1 MSQFSGRAALV
12 TGAASGIGS
21 ACASLLAAQGATVW
35 CTDLAASGASET
47 ARRISASGGRA
58 EALALNVTD
67 ESSWEAALAQ
77 AGPLDLM
84 VHAAGVSG
92 ASPIT
97 EMSFSDWKHVL
108 SVNLDGSFLAMK
120 YGVRALRQR
129 GGSITAIASASGVR
143 AAPGA
148 AAYSSSKA
156 AVRMLA
162 RVVAKECL
170 ASGTPVRVNTI
181 SPAGVRTPMWS
192 SLPFFQEM
200 VARLGS
206 EDAAYRELGSQP
218 GSSRFASPEEIA
230 AAVCY
235 LASDAAAMITGTD
248 LVIDDGYTI

>member
-1 MSQFSGRAALV
+1 MARFAGRAVLV
-12 TGAASGIGS
+12 TGAASGIGA
-21 ACASLLAAQGATVW
+21 ACALTLAADGAIVW
-35 CTDLAASGASET
+35 CTDLLADGAAET
-47 ARRISASGGRA
+47 ARRIEAAGGHA
-58 EALALNVTD
+58 QALALDVTC
-67 ESSWEAALAQ
+67 EASWEAVMAAT
-77 AGPLDLM
+77 GSLDML
-84 VHAAGVSG
+84 VHAAGISA

-97 EMSFSDWKHVL
+97 EMTFADWKRVHA
-108 SVNLDGSFLAMK
+108 VNLDGSFLAMR
-120 YGVRALRQR
+120 YGVRALRGR

-143 AAPGA
+143 PAPGA

-170 ASGTPVRVNTI
+170 TAGIPVRVNTI

-192 SLPFFQEM
+192 AMPFFQEM
-200 VARLGS
+200 VANLGS
-206 EDAAYRELGSQP
+206 EDAAYAALGSAP
-218 GSSRFASPEEIA
+218 GHSRFASPEDIA

>member
-1 MSQFSGRAALV
+1 MSRFAGRAALV
-12 TGAASGIGS
+12 TGAASGIGA
-21 ACASLLAAQGATVW
+21 ACALALAGDGATVW
-35 CTDLAASGASET
+35 CTDLLADGAAET
-47 ARRISASGGRA
+47 ARRVEAAGGRA
-58 EALALNVTD
+58 QALALDVTN
-67 ESSWEAALAQ
+67 EASWEDVMAA
-77 AGPLDLM
+77 AGPLDLL
-84 VHAAGVSG
+84 VHAAGISA

-97 EMSFSDWKHVL
+97 EMTFADWKRVHA
-108 SVNLDGSFLAMK
+108 VNLDGSFLAMK
-120 YGVRALRQR
+120 YGVRALRER

-143 AAPGA
+143 PAPGA

-170 ASGTPVRVNTI
+170 TGGVPVRVNTI

-192 SLPFFQEM
+192 ALPFFQEM
-200 VARLGS
+200 VSSLGS
-206 EDAAYRELGSQP
+206 EDAAYTALGAAP

-230 AAVCY
+230 TAVCY

>member
-1 MSQFSGRAALV
+1 MAQFSGRAALV

-21 ACASLLAAQGATVW
+21 ACAQALAAEGAAVW
-35 CTDLAASGASET
+35 CTDLTADGAAET
-47 ARRISASGGRA
+47 ARRVLAAGGRA
-58 EALALNVTD
+58 EALALDVTD
-67 ESSWEAALAQ
+67 ESSWEAAMA
-77 AGPLDLM
+77 AVGPIDLM
-84 VHAAGVSG
+84 VHAAGISA

-97 EMSFSDWKHVL
+97 EMSFADWKRVHA
-108 SVNLDGSFLAMK
+108 VNLDGSFLAMK
-120 YGVRALRQR
+120 YGVRVLRER

-170 ASGTPVRVNTI
+170 SSGAPVRVNTI

-200 VARLGS
+200 VGRLGS
-206 EDAAYRELGSQP
+206 EDAAYRELGSAP

-230 AAVCY
+230 SAVCY
-235 LASDAAAMITGTD
+235 LASDNAAMITGTD

>member
-1 MSQFSGRAALV
+1 MAQFSGRAALV

-21 ACASLLAAQGATVW
+21 ACTLALAAEGAAVW
-35 CTDLAASGASET
+35 CTDLLASGAAET
-47 ARRISASGGRA
+47 ARRVIESGGRA
-58 EALALNVTD
+58 EALALDVTD
-67 ESSWEAALAQ
+67 EASWEAAMATV
-77 AGPLDLM
+77 GPIDLL
-84 VHAAGVSG
+84 VHAAGISG
-92 ASPIT
+92 AAPIT
-97 EMSFSDWKHVL
+97 EMSLTDWRRVHA
-108 SVNLDGSFLAMK
+108 VNLDGSFLAMK
-120 YGVRALRQR
+120 YGVRALRVR

-170 ASGTPVRVNTI
+170 TGEIPVRVNTI

-200 VARLGS
+200 VDRLGT
-206 EDAAYRELGSQP
+206 EDAAYRELGSSP

-235 LASDAAAMITGTD
+235 LASDSARMITGTD

>member
-1 MSQFSGRAALV
+1 MAQFSGRAALV

-21 ACASLLAAQGATVW
+21 ACATALAVEGATVW
-35 CTDLAASGASET
+35 CTDLTADGAAET
-47 ARRISASGGRA
+47 ARRIVAAGGRA
-58 EALALNVTD
+58 AALALDVTD
-67 ESSWEAALAQ
+67 ETSWETAMTVCDSI
-77 AGPLDLM
+77 DLL
-84 VHAAGVSG
+84 VHAAGVSA
-92 ASPIT
+92 ASPIAD
-97 EMSFSDWKHVL
+97 MSFADWKRVHA
-108 SVNLDGSFLAMK
+108 VNLDGTFLAMK
-120 YGVRALRQR
+120 YGVRALRER

-170 ASGTPVRVNTI
+170 ANGEPVRVNTI

-192 SLPFFQEM
+192 ALPFFKEL
-200 VARLGS
+200 VTRLGS

-235 LASDAAAMITGTD
+235 LSSDAAAMITGTD

>member
-1 MSQFSGRAALV
+1 MSQFSGRAAFV

-21 ACASLLAAQGATVW
+21 ACAQALAASGATVW
-35 CTDLAASGASET
+35 CTDLTAAGAEET
-47 ARRISASGGRA
+47 ARRILAAGGRA
-58 EALALNVTD
+58 HALGLDVTEEA
-67 ESSWEAALAQ
+67 SWEAAMA
-77 AGPLDLM
+77 AATPIDLL
-84 VHAAGVSG
+84 VHAAGIS
-92 ASPIT
+92 AAAPIT
-97 EMSFSDWKHVL
+97 EMTFADWKRVHA
-108 SVNLDGSFLAMK
+108 VNLDGSFLAMK
-120 YGVRALRQR
+120 YGVRALRER

-170 ASGTPVRVNTI
+170 TSGAPVRVNTI

-192 SLPFFQEM
+192 GLDFFQEL
-200 VARLGS
+200 VTRLGS
-206 EDAAYRELGSQP
+206 EDAAYRELGSQV

-235 LASDAAAMITGTD
+235 LASDSAAMITGTD

>member
-1 MSQFSGRAALV
+1 MARFAGRAALV
-12 TGAASGIGS
+12 TGAASGIGA
-21 ACASLLAAQGATVW
+21 ACALSLAADGATVW
-35 CTDLAASGASET
+35 CTDLAADGASET
-47 ARRISASGGRA
+47 ARRIAAAGGRA
-58 EALALNVTD
+58 KALALDVTD
-67 ESSWEAALAQ
+67 EASWETVMAAAE
-77 AGPLDLM
+77 PLDLL
-84 VHAAGVSG
+84 VHAAGIS
-92 ASPIT
+92 AAAPIT
-97 EMSFSDWKHVL
+97 EMTFADWKRVHA
-108 SVNLDGSFLAMK
+108 VNLDGSFLAMK
-120 YGVRALRQR
+120 YGVRALRER

-170 ASGTPVRVNTI
+170 SGGISVRVNTI

-192 SLPFFQEM
+192 ALPFFQEM
-200 VARLGS
+200 VTRLGS
-206 EDAAYRELGSQP
+206 EDAAYAALGSAP

-230 AAVCY
+230 AAVAY

>member
-1 MSQFSGRAALV
+1 MARFSGRAALV

-21 ACASLLAAQGATVW
+21 ACATALAVEGATVW
-35 CTDLAASGASET
+35 CSDLTADGAAET
-47 ARRISASGGRA
+47 ARRVQAAGGRA
-58 EALALNVTD
+58 AALALDVTD
-67 ESSWEAALAQ
+67 ERSWQEAVTAC
-77 AGPLDLM
+77 GPIDLL
-84 VHAAGVSG
+84 VHAAGVSA
-92 ASPIT
+92 ASPIA
-97 EMSFSDWKHVL
+97 EMSFAEWKRVH
-108 SVNLDGSFLAMK
+108 SVNLDGTFLAMK
-120 YGVRALRQR
+120 YGVRALRER

-143 AAPGA
+143 PAPGA

-170 ASGTPVRVNTI
+170 ANGTPVRVNTI

-192 SLPFFQEM
+192 ALPFFQEM
-200 VARLGS
+200 VTRLGS
-206 EDAAYRELGSQP
+206 EDEAYRELGSQP

-235 LASDAAAMITGTD
+235 LSSDAAAMITGTD

>member
-1 MSQFSGRAALV
+1 VSQFSGRAALV
-12 TGAASGIGS
+12 TGAASGIGA
-21 ACASLLAAQGATVW
+21 ACAIALAGEGATVW
-35 CTDLAASGASET
+35 CTDLTADGAAET
-47 ARRISASGGRA
+47 ARRVIGSGGHA
-58 EALALNVTD
+58 HALSLDVTD
-67 ESSWEAALAQ
+67 ESSWEAAMHAAQ
-77 AGPLDLM
+77 PIDLL
-84 VHAAGVSG
+84 VHAAGVSA
-92 ASPIT
+92 ASPIVDT
-97 EMSFSDWKHVL
+97 SFDDWKRVL
-108 SVNLDGSFLAMK
+108 AVNLDGSFLAMK
-120 YGVRALRQR
+120 YGVRALRAR

-170 ASGTPVRVNTI
+170 TSGAPVRVNTI

-192 SLPFFQEM
+192 SLPFFQEL
-200 VARLGS
+200 VTRLGS
-206 EDAAYRELGSQP
+206 EEAAYRELGSQP

-248 LVIDDGYTI
+248 LLIDDGYTI

>member
-1 MSQFSGRAALV
+1 MSRFTGRAALV
-12 TGAASGIGS
+12 TGAASGIGA
-21 ACASLLAAQGATVW
+21 ACAIQLANEGATVW
-35 CTDLAASGASET
+35 CSDLTADGAGVI
-47 ARRISASGGRA
+47 AGRVIRAGGRA
-58 EALALNVTD
+58 HALALDVTD
-67 ESSWEAALAQ
+67 ESSWEAAMAAVQ
-77 AGPLDLM
+77 PIDLL
-84 VHAAGVSG
+84 VHAAGISA

-97 EMSFSDWKHVL
+97 ETSLADWKRVL
-108 SVNLDGSFLAMK
+108 TVNLDGSFLAMK
-120 YGVRALRQR
+120 YGVRALRER

-170 ASGTPVRVNTI
+170 TSGTPVRVNTV

-192 SLPFFQEM
+192 ELPFFQEM

-206 EDAAYRELGSQP
+206 EDAAYDELGSLP
-218 GSSRFASPEEIA
+218 GSSRFASPAEIA

>member
-1 MSQFSGRAALV
+1 MARFAGRAVLV
-12 TGAASGIGS
+12 TGAASGIGA
-21 ACASLLAAQGATVW
+21 ACALTLAADGATVW
-35 CTDLAASGASET
+35 CTDLRADGAAET
-47 ARRISASGGRA
+47 ARRIEVAGGH
-58 EALALNVTD
+58 ALALALDVTC
-67 ESSWEAALAQ
+67 EASWEAVMAST
-77 AGPLDLM
+77 GSLDM
-84 VHAAGVSG
+84 VVHAAGISA

-97 EMSFSDWKHVL
+97 EMTFADWKRVHA
-108 SVNLDGSFLAMK
+108 VNLDGSFLAMK
-120 YGVRALRQR
+120 YGVRALRER

-143 AAPGA
+143 PAPGA

-170 ASGTPVRVNTI
+170 TGGIPVRVNTI

-192 SLPFFQEM
+192 AMPFFQEM
-200 VARLGS
+200 VANLGS
-206 EDAAYRELGSQP
+206 EDAAYAALGSAP
-218 GSSRFASPEEIA
+218 GSSRFASPEDIA

>member
-1 MSQFSGRAALV
+1 MSQFAGRAAFI
-12 TGAASGIGS
+12 TGAASGIGA
-21 ACASLLAAQGATVW
+21 ACAIAFASEGASVW
-35 CTDLAASGASET
+35 CTDLAASGAAET
-47 ARRISASGGRA
+47 ARRIVEAGGRA
-58 EALALNVTD
+58 QALALDVTN
-67 ESSWEAALAQ
+67 EESWETAMAAAS
-77 AGPLDLM
+77 PIDIM
-84 VHAAGVSG
+84 VHAAGISA

-97 EMSFSDWKHVL
+97 EMSFADWKRVH

-120 YGVRALRQR
+120 YGVRALRER

-162 RVVAKECL
+162 KVVAKECRMQG
-170 ASGTPVRVNTI
+170 APVRVNTI

-192 SLPFFQEM
+192 SMPFFQEL
-200 VARLGS
+200 VTRLGS
-206 EDAAYRELGSQP
+206 EDAAYRELGAQP
-218 GSSRFASPEEIA
+218 GSARFASPKEIA
-230 AAVCY
+230 AAVTY

>member
-1 MSQFSGRAALV
+1 MAQFAGRAALI
-12 TGAASGIGS
+12 TGAASGIGA
-21 ACASLLAAQGATVW
+21 ACAIALASEGATVW
-35 CTDLAASGASET
+35 CTDLEARGADET
-47 ARRISASGGRA
+47 ARRITAAGGRA
-58 EALALNVTD
+58 DALALDVTD
-67 ESSWEAALAQ
+67 EASWQAAMAQ
-77 AGPLDLM
+77 VAPLDLL
-84 VHAAGVSG
+84 VHAAGIS
-92 ASPIT
+92 AAAPIT
-97 EMSFSDWKHVL
+97 EMSFADWKRVHA
-108 SVNLDGSFLAMK
+108 VNLDGSFLAMK
-120 YGVRALRQR
+120 YGVRALRDR
-129 GGSITAIASASGVR
+129 GGTITAIASASGVR

-170 ASGTPVRVNTI
+170 SGGIPVRVNTI

-192 SLPFFQEM
+192 ALPFFQEM
-200 VARLGS
+200 ALRLGS

-218 GSSRFASPEEIA
+218 GSSRFASPAEIA

>member
-35 CTDLAASGASET
+35 CTDLTTSGADET
-47 ARRISASGGRA
+47 ARRITATGGRA
-58 EALALNVTD
+58 EALSLDVTD
-67 ESSWEAALAQ
+67 EASWERALAA
-77 AGPLDLM
+77 AGPLDLV

-97 EMSFSDWKHVL
+97 EMSFSDWKHIL

-120 YGVRALRQR
+120 YGVRALRER

-170 ASGTPVRVNTI
+170 ASGAQVRVNTI

-192 SLPFFQEM
+192 ALPFFQEM

-206 EDAAYRELGSQP
+206 EDAAYGELGSQP

-230 AAVCY
+230 AAVGY